1 MCVCCYILIVMFER
15 GGGGHGVE
23 TANKTKTKNKTF
35 KNKSWH
41 RTQVLAKE
49 AKKWGEGG
57 GGVERGCIV
66 AEMRKKKKTEGRGCN
81 GSNGGGK
88 WYTHTRPPPKRKKSL
103 PWTKFSFFLFSFRQY
118 KKKASRLGNYL
129 IF

>member
-1 MCVCCYILIVMFER
+1 MLLYIDCDVWK

-49 AKKWGEGG
+49 AKKWGGG
-57 GGVERGCIV
+57 WSVG
-66 AEMRKKKKTEGRGCN
+66 A
-81 GSNGGGK
+81 
-88 WYTHTRPPPKRKKSL
+88 
-103 PWTKFSFFLFSFRQY
+103 
-118 KKKASRLGNYL
+118 
-129 IF
+129 

>member
-57 GGVERGCIV
+57 GGGGAWVHSGGDEKEEEDGG
-66 AEMRKKKKTEGRGCN
+66 EGV
-81 GSNGGGK
+81 
-88 WYTHTRPPPKRKKSL
+88 
-103 PWTKFSFFLFSFRQY
+103 
-118 KKKASRLGNYL
+118 
-129 IF
+129 